1 LPAFRVPFPG
11 SESRPASWL
20 VRVLAVGALL
30 LAIAAVVI
38 GASPPAAASPGE
50 LAIVLLH
57 VPAAWLSLLLY
68 AAAVPCAALIL
79 GQPDDGPAGLLQ
91 AIAPVGVVGSLVAL
105 GSGLAGQRALG
116 AWWGWDA
123 RLVCELVLLVL
134 YGGAMVLLAVLED
147 PLRAERAAAVLVLV
161 GALNIPAIY
170 ISVNWWHTL
179 HERAAASVGRSPFAV
194 TAMAVMTLAFCMS
207 AGAVVLARCN
217 AAPPRSNNDW

>member
-1 LPAFRVPFPG
+1 LLAFRIPFSG

-20 VRVLAVGALL
+20 VRGLAAGGLL
-30 LAIAAVVI
+30 LGAAGVVI
-38 GASPPAAASPGE
+38 GTAPAAAATAGE
-50 LAIVLLH
+50 LIIVLLH

-68 AAAVPCAALIL
+68 AAVAACAALIL
-79 GQPDDGPAGLLQ
+79 AQADGRPARLLH
-91 AIAPVGVVGSLVAL
+91 AIARVGLVAAVVAL
-105 GSGLAGQRALG
+105 WSGLVGQRALG

-170 ISVNWWHTL
+170 FSVNWWHTL

-194 TAMAVMTLAFCMS
+194 LAMVVMTLAFCMS
-207 AGAVVLARCN
+207 AGAVVLARCSP
-217 AAPPRSNNDW
+217 ARPRSNNDW